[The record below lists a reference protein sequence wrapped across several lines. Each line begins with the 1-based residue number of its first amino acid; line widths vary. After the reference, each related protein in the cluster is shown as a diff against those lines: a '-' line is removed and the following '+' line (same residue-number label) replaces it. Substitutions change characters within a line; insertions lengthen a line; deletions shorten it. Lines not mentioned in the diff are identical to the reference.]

1 MADQSVDSFYQLKYS
16 TDGTAYKKVPK
27 LQNADPPPRKK
38 TLDEVT
44 ATDDHVKVEEPVDF
58 YEGGEIK
65 AEIAYIESD
74 PDHVALKA
82 AYDAGTELNWQYIFT
97 QAPSLSQ
104 QFKGRISDWTPK
116 TDTKKK
122 LRIEMAITITTQPT
136 NVTVV

>member
-16 TDGTAYKKVPK
+16 TDGTAFKKVPK
-27 LQNADPPPRKK
+27 LQQADPPPRKK

-44 ATDDHVKVEEPVDF
+44 ATDDHIKVEEPVDF

-74 PDHVALKA
+74 TDHKALKA
-82 AYDAGTELNWQYIFT
+82 AYDAGTELTWQYIFT
-97 QAPSLSQ
+97 NAPSLSQ

-122 LRIEMAITITTQPT
+122 LRIEMAITMTTQPT
-136 NVTVV
+136 NVTVI

>member
-16 TDGTAYKKVPK
+16 TDGTAFKKVPK
-27 LQNADPPPRKK
+27 LQDADPPSRKK
-38 TLDEVT
+38 TLDDVT

-58 YEGGEIK
+58 YEGGELK

-74 PDHVALKA
+74 ADHKALKA
-82 AYDAGTELNWQYIFT
+82 AYDAGTELHWQYVFT

-116 TDTKKK
+116 KDAKKK
-122 LRIEMAITITTQPT
+122 LRIEMAITMTTRPT
-136 NVTVV
+136 NVTVI